1 MTDIFYDGVLTS
13 ALELL
18 GERVVVHW
26 KDDKGEACGIA
37 GTLHRIDPAYID
49 PVTEKERGKTLV
61 IGKSY
66 ACIEVAS
73 VTFIERL

>member
-1 MTDIFYDGVLTS
+1 MSDIFYDGILAS

-37 GTLHRIDPAYID
+37 GTLHRIDPAHID
-49 PVTEKERGKTLV
+49 PGTKKERGKTLV
-61 IGKSY
+61 VGRPY